1 MTLPA
6 ESRMNRMFLQFESIG
21 RWATIGLGLTIPI
34 SVAADN
40 FLLAVILAM
49 WLASA
54 CYRDKLA
61 IFRSNHVA
69 MATTA
74 MFVLILIGSLYG
86 LGQPMDK
93 LGALGKY
100 VDLAFV
106 PLFMFFFSRHGARLL
121 GLQAFG
127 VAMTLTLVLSFLIW
141 LGPTSVAVLFNHP
154 PDNPT
159 VFKLHITHGIFMAFA
174 AFLFVV
180 GSQYVGSV
188 GARIGLLLAA
198 ALAAFNVL
206 FMVQGRTGYLALG
219 ILATLLLV
227 TQFRWRGLALAIVA
241 ASLVSAGGYELSAPF
256 RTRVDLIVSEMAG
269 WESKQGNSTSVGLRM
284 DYYTN
289 AISIIRDH
297 PLVGVGIGGFESAY
311 AEKITGTSMAPSNN
325 PHNQYLLITAQ
336 LGIFGLVL
344 LLAMFVVQWWRG
356 TLLPQPWNI
365 LAKGLVL
372 TFVAGNLFNS
382 LLIDHAE
389 RLLFAWL
396 VGLVFSVDIKC
407 RTADTHGVEVA
418 TAV

>member
-1 MTLPA
+1 
-6 ESRMNRMFLQFESIG
+6 MNSIFLRFESVG

-49 WLASA
+49 WMASA
-54 CYRDKLA
+54 CYREKLV

-69 MATTA
+69 GATTA

-86 LGQPMDK
+86 LGLPAEK

-106 PLFMFFFSRHGARLL
+106 PLFMFFFSRPETRLL
-121 GLQAFG
+121 GLKAFG
-127 VAMTLTLVLSFLIW
+127 VAITLTLVLSFLIW
-141 LGPTSVAVLFNHP
+141 LGPASVAVFFNHP

-180 GSQYVGSV
+180 GSQYAGSV
-188 GARIGLLLAA
+188 AARIGLLLAA

-206 FMVQGRTGYLALG
+206 FMVQGRTGYLALLV
-219 ILATLLLV
+219 LATLLFV
-227 TQFRWRGLALAIVA
+227 TQFRWRGVALAFVA
-241 ASLVSAGGYELSAPF
+241 ASLVSVAGYELSTPF
-256 RTRVDLIVSEMAG
+256 HTRVDLIASEMAG

-297 PLVGVGIGGFESAY
+297 PLIGVGIGGFESAY
-311 AEKITGTSMAPSNN
+311 AEKIVGTLMAPSNN

-336 LGIFGLVL
+336 LGIIGLVA

-356 TLLPQPWNI
+356 AMLPQPWNV

-396 VGLVFSVDIKC
+396 VGLVFSVDAKQ
-407 RTADTHGVEVA
+407 RTADTQAVEGA